1 MENNNTKSVNTENF
15 TLLEPTE
22 YEKDLDDLF
31 DNVCQTI
38 YSIVK
43 IRMKTSECKHAPE
56 EHLRTLSNGM
66 YVAVNDLYRP
76 LIGMIGKPI
85 TCALKFKLAFIRAGG
100 PVVERVKDVSIPEI
114 LQEVDENILSIKNLI
129 IKYEDSNYF
138 NKEKF
143 ERIYGK
149 HNAFVLNDFFVKLE
163 SLAVS
168 IIQQDDPDIE
178 SSLLNKLSILE
189 LLLGR
194 SRGIISENSS
204 CDNIIHDNFTKRK

>member
-85 TCALKFKLAFIRAGG
+85 TCALKFKLAF
-100 PVVERVKDVSIPEI
+100 
-114 LQEVDENILSIKNLI
+114 
-129 IKYEDSNYF
+129 
-138 NKEKF
+138 
-143 ERIYGK
+143 
-149 HNAFVLNDFFVKLE
+149 
-163 SLAVS
+163 
-168 IIQQDDPDIE
+168 
-178 SSLLNKLSILE
+178 
-189 LLLGR
+189 
-194 SRGIISENSS
+194 
-204 CDNIIHDNFTKRK
+204 